1 MINATEQHLVPIAHN
16 FIIFSSKDL
25 PGDRT
30 RHDLKLQGLIHS
42 FISAYYKVK
51 VSKGCNTS

>member
-1 MINATEQHLVPIAHN
+1 MINATEQHLVPVARC

-30 RHDLKLQGLIHS
+30 RHDLKLQGLIH
-42 FISAYYKVK
+42 
-51 VSKGCNTS
+51 